1 MRTQIYGIL
10 LREAPDTIKEIIH
23 VDGVDLEGLKGHY
36 VFSDFDMWRDV
47 PKAMAQITDIYAVQR
62 PEFARDE
69 DHELYLRAGAPFIKV
84 EAEILDNSH
93 GRALEV
99 LANEGKMFFAAQGT
113 TFQTVGPDADGI
125 KHITKC
131 KLRGGVVAI
140 PNPTDAIQRIFVRPL
155 QEPGPSDRK

>member
-10 LREAPDTIKEIIH
+10 LREVPDTTNEMIH
-23 VDGVDLEGLKGHY
+23 VDGVDLGTLKGHY

-93 GRALEV
+93 GRALEA

-113 TFQTVGPDADGI
+113 TFVAETGADGI

-155 QEPGPSDRK
+155 QAPGQGDRK